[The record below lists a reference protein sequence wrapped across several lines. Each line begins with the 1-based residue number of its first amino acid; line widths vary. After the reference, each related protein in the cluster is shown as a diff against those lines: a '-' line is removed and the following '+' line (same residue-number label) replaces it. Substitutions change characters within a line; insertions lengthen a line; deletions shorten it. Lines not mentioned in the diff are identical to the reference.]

1 MAAPGLLST
10 RRFSASTRFRLQVQF
25 ARAWE
30 ALADTYHIQAAEFVR
45 RLRAQLPM
53 DEALDRFFREVGVP
67 SAMTDTVRARALIA
81 LAPLFE
87 EEENEESPEETRES
101 GWSPLR
107 PDHLIGALRRRAQ
120 YVEETNLECRLAA
133 SIADEAV
140 AATHVRM
147 ALEIAELLAGE
158 CSPDESIMHYVRS
171 FNLPAI
177 DAQIIFRRA
186 MATWAE
192 RDPLGLDRVEPV
204 TPMAP
209 TMAICASGAQVDF
222 AGRIRLGLRAAIS

>member
-1 MAAPGLLST
+1 MAAPSLIST
-10 RRFSASTRFRLQVQF
+10 RRFSPPTRLRLQVLF

-30 ALADTYHIQAAEFVR
+30 ALADTYQVQAAEFVR

-67 SAMTDTVRARALIA
+67 AAMTDTVRARALIA
-81 LAPLFE
+81 LAPLVE
-87 EEENEESPEETRES
+87 DAVEPEENQVP

-107 PDHLIGALRRRAQ
+107 PDQLIGAIRRRAR

-147 ALEIAELLAGE
+147 ALSIAELLANE
-158 CSPDESIMHYVRS
+158 CTPDESIMHYVRS
-171 FNLPAI
+171 FNLPAL
-177 DAQIIFRRA
+177 DAQIIFRRT
-186 MATWAE
+186 MACWAE

-204 TPMAP
+204 TP
-209 TMAICASGAQVDF
+209 TVAICASGTQVDF
-222 AGRIRLGLRAAIS
+222 GSRLRLGVRAIG

>member
-1 MAAPGLLST
+1 MAAPSLISI
-10 RRFSASTRFRLQVQF
+10 RRFSPPTRLHLQVLF

-30 ALADTYHIQAAEFVR
+30 ALADTYQVQAAEFVR
-45 RLRAQLPM
+45 RLRAQLPL

-67 SAMTDTVRARALIA
+67 AAMTDTVRARALIA
-81 LAPLFE
+81 LAPMIE
-87 EEENEESPEETRES
+87 DNVEPEESIAP

-107 PDHLIGALRRRAQ
+107 PDRLIGAIRRRAQ

-147 ALEIAELLAGE
+147 ALSIAELLAGE
-158 CSPDESIMHYVRS
+158 CTPDEAIMHYVRS

-177 DAQIIFRRA
+177 DAQIIFRRT
-186 MATWAE
+186 MACWAE

-204 TPMAP
+204 TP
-209 TMAICASGAQVDF
+209 TVAICASGSQLDF
-222 AGRIRLGLRAAIS
+222 GGRLRLGLRAIG

>member
-1 MAAPGLLST
+1 MAAPSMIST
-10 RRFSASTRFRLQVQF
+10 RRFSPPTRLRLQVLF

-30 ALADTYHIQAAEFVR
+30 ALADTYQVQAAEFVR
-45 RLRAQLPM
+45 RLRAQLPL

-67 SAMTDTVRARALIA
+67 AAMADTVRARALIA
-81 LAPLFE
+81 LAPLVE
-87 EEENEESPEETRES
+87 DAVEPEESQAP

-107 PDHLIGALRRRAQ
+107 PDQLIGAIRRRARH
-120 YVEETNLECRLAA
+120 VEETNLECRLAA
-133 SIADEAV
+133 AIADEAV

-147 ALEIAELLAGE
+147 TLDIAELLADE
-158 CSPDESIMHYVRS
+158 CTPDEAIMHYVRS

-186 MATWAE
+186 MACWAE

-204 TPMAP
+204 TP
-209 TMAICASGAQVDF
+209 TVAICASGAQLDF
-222 AGRIRLGLRAAIS
+222 GGRVRLGLRAIG